1 MARLRDLE
9 QESDKLSVALTNF
22 FVKCSSH
29 ELSQNSIKVV
39 TRNMIIVPELEEM
52 CDSCYRLI
60 TLARKRYRKQFFDQ
74 MLQSPVFI
82 EFCTEMQKFVQF
94 ADKSLDSRAISAEDL
109 DKSLKMREKLDLI
122 RKALRREAIKQMES
136 TGVTRGGIL
145 FIEILSAYE
154 RVNSHAMNILEA
166 MNPRAGQ

>member
-1 MARLRDLE
+1 
-9 QESDKLSVALTNF
+9 
-22 FVKCSSH
+22 
-29 ELSQNSIKVV
+29 
-39 TRNMIIVPELEEM
+39 
-52 CDSCYRLI
+52 
-60 TLARKRYRKQFFDQ
+60 
-74 MLQSPVFI
+74 
-82 EFCTEMQKFVQF
+82 MQKFVQF

-145 FIEILSAYE
+145 FIEILSACE